1 LALIKA
7 GAEINEMNQRLRKG
21 LWGKLAQEKGELL
34 SQSRLQIVIFLQN
47 LAKFPDSI

>member
-7 GAEINEMNQRLRKG
+7 GAKINEMNQRLQEG
-21 LWGKLAQEKGELL
+21 LWGKLTQEKGELL
-34 SQSRLQIVIFLQN
+34 SQIRLQIVIFLQN